1 LEIKSKY
8 LGNKRKLILS
18 SILLSCL
25 IILPL
30 LALIFSIFGV
40 EASSFFYLWDNLL
53 LDYSID
59 TIYLV
64 TLVSFFSLILGVIPA
79 WFVSTTNFPAKNI
92 YDVMLYLPLAI
103 PSYIMA
109 FTYSDILSY
118 TGPLQVFIREYLPK
132 YSYFFNHDYLQI
144 EILGIIMALS
154 LYPYIYTSC
163 RISFSLIGSNYIYL
177 AKSLG
182 IPPLRT
188 FFKIIVPISRVSIF
202 SGLFLV
208 IMEVLNEY
216 GAVRYFGINTF
227 TSGIFRSWNSMQDVE
242 TASLLALILFAVVFI
257 FFFTERILNSKF
269 KFNYTPNTE
278 KILANRAKS
287 SNSFLMHISCLVP
300 ILFGF
305 IIPLIFI
312 ISNVVHEFNEI
323 DFSRVLELTSNTVFI
338 SLIATFII
346 ILIAVYFQFTRRIFR
361 NSKISLFNETVSLT
375 YAIPGAVIS
384 LALIILATST
394 PLNSQFLI
402 GSFFLLIYAY
412 VIRYMAVGIS
422 PLKSSFEKHP
432 ISYDDMAFSL
442 GMSPLKLF
450 KKVHY
455 PINKSAIAVA
465 FLITFVDII
474 KELPITLILSPFN
487 FSTLS
492 VQAYQYAIDEMIPKS
507 AIYSLL
513 IIVLGAILLIF
524 LKIIVNRK
532 VDVSKNQ

>member
-1 LEIKSKY
+1 M
-8 LGNKRKLILS
+8 LG
-18 SILLSCL
+18 
-25 IILPL
+25 
-30 LALIFSIFGV
+30 
-40 EASSFFYLWDNLL
+40 
-53 LDYSID
+53 YSID

-64 TLVSFFSLILGVIPA
+64 MLVSFFSLIFGVIPA
-79 WFVSTTNFPAKNI
+79 WFVSANDFPSKNS
-92 YDVMLYLPLAI
+92 YDIMLYLPLAI

-118 TGPLQVFIREYLPK
+118 TGPLQVFMRKYLPE
-132 YSYFFNHDYLQI
+132 YSHFFNHDYLQI
-144 EILGIIMALS
+144 EILGVIMALS
-154 LYPYIYTSC
+154 LYPYIYTAC
-163 RISFSLIGSNYIYL
+163 RISFSLIGSNYIDL

-182 IPPLRT
+182 ISPIRT
-188 FFKIIVPISRVSIF
+188 FFKVIIPISRVSIF

-242 TASLLALILFAVVFI
+242 TASLLALVLFAFVFV

-269 KFNYTPNTE
+269 KFNYTPNT
-278 KILANRAKS
+278 KKVVAKRAKS
-287 SNSFLMHISCLVP
+287 TDYFLMHISCLVP

-305 IIPLIFI
+305 VIPLIFI
-312 ISNVVHEFNEI
+312 ISNIVYEFSEI
-323 DFSRVLELTSNTVFI
+323 DFFRVLELTSNTVLI

-346 ILIAVYFQFTRRIFR
+346 ILIAVYFQFIRRILR
-361 NSKISLFNETVSLT
+361 DTKISLFNETVSLT

-384 LALIILATST
+384 LALIIMATST
-394 PLNSQFLI
+394 TLNSQFLV
-402 GSFFLLIYAY
+402 GSFSLLIYAY
-412 VIRYMAVGIS
+412 VMRYMAVGIS

-432 ISYDDMAFSL
+432 ISYDDMALTL
-442 GMSPLKLF
+442 GMSPLKQF

-532 VDVSKNQ
+532 VDVFKNQ